1 MYLICAGDLWVR
13 ACAERA
19 SIKRAQTARAPR
31 AHSLAIS
38 GGCLLRSAD
47 QVSRARVVSDVMSHI
62 YCSFVL
68 LCIGRQQLIA
78 DTLESWKINSSVIT
92 C

>member
-1 MYLICAGDLWVR
+1 MYLICAGDLWGR

-47 QVSRARVVSDVMSHI
+47 QVSRARV
-62 YCSFVL
+62 
-68 LCIGRQQLIA
+68 
-78 DTLESWKINSSVIT
+78 
-92 C
+92 